1 MIHVHVFASYQVS
14 IIICFVFVG
23 MVTLQN
29 QKRRAFHFSP
39 SVDADSKSNTTPK
52 SNTNSQTSD
61 QTQKVRS
68 TNNTNVTPSATK
80 DYDNAATSGRLALRS
95 HDIVAEPTGSSRRP
109 LNDLLSGNFDNQVLD
124 LTKKVQVA
132 YAAKRQESK
141 TVSFNFDIWILD
153 ILCLG
158 LLCKLSLMSISHIPT
173 MQFWIEIPR
182 DAQY

>member
-61 QTQKVRS
+61 QTQTRS
-68 TNNTNVTPSATK
+68 NNNNKITPSAIK
-80 DYDNAATSGRLALRS
+80 DYDNATTSGRVALRS
-95 HDIVAEPTGSSRRP
+95 HATAVEPTESSRPP

-132 YAAKRQESK
+132 DTTKSRESK
-141 TVSFNFDIWILD
+141 TVS
-153 ILCLG
+153 
-158 LLCKLSLMSISHIPT
+158 SLFRFKCT
-173 MQFWIEIPR
+173 LT
-182 DAQY
+182 

>member
-1 MIHVHVFASYQVS
+1 MHVHVSYQVS
-14 IIICFVFVG
+14 LIVCSVFVG

-39 SVDADSKSNTTPK
+39 SVEADSKSNTTPK

-68 TNNTNVTPSATK
+68 TNNTNVTPSAIK
-80 DYDNAATSGRLALRS
+80 DYDNATTSGRVALRS
-95 HDIVAEPTGSSRRP
+95 HATAVEPTGSSRRP

-132 YAAKRQESK
+132 ETAKSRESK
-141 TVSFNFDIWILD
+141 TVSFNFNV
-153 ILCLG
+153 
-158 LLCKLSLMSISHIPT
+158 
-173 MQFWIEIPR
+173 
-182 DAQY
+182 

>member
-1 MIHVHVFASYQVS
+1 MIHVHVHVSYEVS
-14 IIICFVFVG
+14 LIICSVFVG

-39 SVDADSKSNTTPK
+39 SVEADSKSNTTPK

-68 TNNTNVTPSATK
+68 TNNTNVTPSAIK
-80 DYDNAATSGRLALRS
+80 DYDNAATSGRVALRS
-95 HDIVAEPTGSSRRP
+95 HDTAVEPTGSSRQP

-132 YAAKRQESK
+132 DAAKSRESK
-141 TVSFNFDIWILD
+141 TVSLTFAI
-153 ILCLG
+153 
-158 LLCKLSLMSISHIPT
+158 
-173 MQFWIEIPR
+173 
-182 DAQY
+182 